1 MKKEELRK
9 EAAARRDSLRAE
21 EREEKSARIAETV
34 GALPEFRRADA
45 VCCYA
50 SFRTEV
56 ATERIMAS
64 ALQEGKA
71 LFCPRILDAKA
82 SRMEFFR
89 VTQQESELTAGTMGI
104 PEPEG
109 HTQSLPDWCAEK
121 NAQAVRPFL
130 FFVLPGLAF
139 DSARRRIGYG
149 KGFYDTYL
157 QKLQQADRAE
167 ITTCA
172 IAFPC
177 QLFPAPLPESPLDI
191 RPDILVTDAEIIRG
205 ESPEKG

>member
-9 EAAARRDSLRAE
+9 EASARRDSLTE
-21 EREEKSARIAETV
+21 EKREEKSTRIAETI
-34 GALPEFRRADA
+34 GALPAFRRADA

-50 SFRTEV
+50 SFRSEA
-56 ATERIMAS
+56 ATERIMVS

-71 LFCPRILDAKA
+71 LFCPRILEAKT

-89 VTQQESELTAGTMGI
+89 VTQQESELTAGAMGI

-109 HTQSLPDWCAEK
+109 YTQSLPLWCDER
-121 NAQAVRPFL
+121 NAQAARPFL

-139 DSARRRIGYG
+139 DSERRRIGYG

-157 QKLQQADRAE
+157 QSLQQTDSAE
-167 ITTCA
+167 VITCA
-172 IAFPC
+172 IAFSC

-191 RPDILVTDAEIIRG
+191 RPDILVTEAEIMV
-205 ESPEKG
+205 